1 MENTRN
7 SKKNAPLLL
16 LMSTVTLLAILCELV
31 PSGVLPQMSEAFGV
45 SIAKAGGLV
54 GSYAIASAIFGLPL
68 VAYTMTWQR
77 RRLLFILLMGFA
89 AANAVVSFAPSYEI
103 AMAGRFM
110 GGICAGTLWPMITA
124 YGMALVDE
132 KDQGRAVAIIMSGIT
147 VGMSLGLP
155 LMTWIGTTY
164 SYRASFL
171 VLAAAPAIIAL
182 ACRLALPDVPGE
194 VRSKGNSPLAM
205 LNNRG
210 VLLVICLTFLAVGA
224 NYGVYTYVSNLVTEI
239 GYPGVAVAQL
249 FFGAGSIVA
258 VILSMLYIDR
268 HLHGMFVALYASG
281 AATMALFYFTGSIV
295 LFHGAFVLWGM
306 GFGAMSSMF
315 QTATARQ
322 VTEGVAVANA
332 VQSMA
337 FNFAIMVGST
347 GAGILLE
354 REGTRPILLVAM
366 IVLLVGLGIVVCNK
380 KRFERPTAK

>member
-16 LMSTVTLLAILCELV
+16 LMATVTLLAILCELV

-45 SIAKAGGLV
+45 STAKAGGLV

-68 VAYTMTWQR
+68 VAFTVTFER
-77 RRLLFILLMGFA
+77 RRLLVILLMGFA
-89 AANAVVSFAPSYEI
+89 VANGLVAVAPSYEA
-103 AMAGRFM
+103 AMVGRFL

-155 LMTWIGTTY
+155 FMTWIGTTFNY
-164 SYRASFL
+164 HVTFV
-171 VLAAAPAIIAL
+171 VLAAAPVAIAAASRAL
-182 ACRLALPDVPGE
+182 LPKVEGE
-194 VRSKGNSPLAM
+194 ARSKGNSPLAM
-205 LNNRG
+205 LQNRG
-210 VLLVICLTFLAVGA
+210 VLLMITLTFLAVGA
-224 NYGVYTYVSNLVTEI
+224 NYGVYTYVTNLVADVH
-239 GYPGVAVAQL
+239 YPGVAVAQL
-249 FFGAGSIVA
+249 FFGAGSVLA
-258 VILSMLYIDR
+258 VILSMLFIDR
-268 HLHGMFVALYASG
+268 HLYGMFVALYLSG
-281 AATMALFYFTGSIV
+281 AATMATFCFGGSVI
-295 LFHGAFVLWGM
+295 LFHAAFVLWGL

-337 FNFAIMVGST
+337 FNFAIMVGTTT
-347 GAGILLE
+347 GGLLLE
-354 REGTRPILLVAM
+354 KEGTKPILLAAM
-366 IVLLVGLGIVVCNK
+366 AVLLAGLALAAMNS
-380 KRFERPTAK
+380 KRFERQ

>member
-1 MENTRN
+1 M
-7 SKKNAPLLL
+7 
-16 LMSTVTLLAILCELV
+16 
-31 PSGVLPQMSEAFGV
+31 
-45 SIAKAGGLV
+45 
-54 GSYAIASAIFGLPL
+54 
-68 VAYTMTWQR
+68 
-77 RRLLFILLMGFA
+77 
-89 AANAVVSFAPSYEI
+89 
-103 AMAGRFM
+103 
-110 GGICAGTLWPMITA
+110 
-124 YGMALVDE
+124 DE

-147 VGMSLGLP
+147 VGMSVGLP

-164 SYRASFL
+164 TYHASFL
-171 VLAAAPAIIAL
+171 VLAVAPAIIAL
-182 ACRLALPDVPGE
+182 ACRMTLPDVPGE
-194 VRSKGNSPLAM
+194 ARSKGNSPLAM

-258 VILSMLYIDR
+258 VILSMLFIDR